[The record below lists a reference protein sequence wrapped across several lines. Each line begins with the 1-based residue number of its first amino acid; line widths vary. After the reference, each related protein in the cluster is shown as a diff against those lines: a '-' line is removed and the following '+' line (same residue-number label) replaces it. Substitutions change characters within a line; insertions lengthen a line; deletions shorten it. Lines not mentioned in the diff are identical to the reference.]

1 MTGSQIRT
9 ELSRI
14 VDSLILDNNPTVLD
28 DEQPDLLADG
38 DKREEAIDTLIKII
52 ENYREE
58 L

>member
-14 VDSLILDNNPTVLD
+14 IDSLILDNNPEVLD
-28 DEQPDLLADG
+28 DDQPNLLADG
-38 DKREEAIDTLIKII
+38 DKRDEAIDTLIKII

>member
-1 MTGSQIRT
+1 MTGSKIRT

-14 VDSLILDNNPTVLD
+14 IDSLILDNNPTVLD
-28 DEQPDLLADG
+28 DDQPNLLADG
-38 DKREEAIDTLIKII
+38 DKRDEAIDTLIKII

>member
-14 VDSLILDNNPTVLD
+14 IDSLILDNNPTVLD
-28 DEQPDLLADG
+28 DDQPDLLADG
-38 DKREEAIDTLIKII
+38 DKRDEAIDTLIKII